1 MEQNEMG
8 DISEM
13 GEQAVIESEQAVR
26 DSADQLEQSENG
38 LGNAWLK
45 PAAVI
50 SVVLFIA
57 IYWMRLDKVFGMM
70 LDDAWYLVLAKS
82 LATGQG
88 YTLINSPTPGIVP
101 IYPPA
106 FPFLLSLLYRLFP
119 QFPENL
125 WLLKSLSVIAM
136 MVAGWAI
143 YSYLTRERQQSPLL
157 ALGIAAASVFSPS
170 LVFLATSAVMSECLF
185 LLCLILTVTLIERGV
200 QRGLEQHLGRYL
212 LPGAVFAAIGFLT
225 RSAAIAMLAAVVL
238 YLLKKRLI
246 KPAIVFVL
254 IVGAI
259 IGPWVIYSRM
269 HAPTQA
275 QMAEVNNYIVVP
287 YTKQFWQNIA
297 GFEVYGETTAG
308 QLPARTLGKAW
319 EIFGTDFGRMFIA
332 PVFEAL
338 TATQNWIEQTGNAG
352 LILSLLLSL
361 LTIIGFV
368 HAARRDATLAEF
380 VVFFSF
386 LLIVIWP
393 GELFRQVLPFLP
405 FLLFYLALSVEA
417 IHGFYP
423 GLKALAVPA
432 TRLKV
437 MGALVGIILA
447 VNLYGNLAYLI
458 KLSGSLLERPTTIR
472 IFEENEELLKWVRE
486 RVPSASPND
495 GAIATSNPP
504 LVYLLTGRKTV
515 GSDNPTKYWETWNQ
529 LGVRYLVRTQYAPR
543 PVANDAAEAA
553 YKTLYRQRGELNLRV
568 VDLGMPSS
576 RPVWGSPP
584 PSPNR

>member
-1 MEQNEMG
+1 MEQ
-8 DISEM
+8 SETTNDQT
-13 GEQAVIESEQAVR
+13 GVESEQAAR
-26 DSADQLEQSENG
+26 DSAEQTEQPETAG
-38 LGNAWLK
+38 GNPWLK
-45 PAAVI
+45 PAAI
-50 SVVLFIA
+50 ICVVLFVA
-57 IYWMRLDKVFGMM
+57 VYWLRLDKVFGMM

-88 YTLINSPTPGIVP
+88 YTLVNSPTPGIMP

-125 WLLKSLSVIAM
+125 WLLKSLSVVAM
-136 MVAGWAI
+136 LVAGWAI
-143 YSYLTRERQQSPLL
+143 YSYLTRERRLSPML
-157 ALGIAAASVFSPS
+157 ALGISAASVFCPP

-185 LLCLILTVTLIERGV
+185 MLCLVLTVMLIERGV
-200 QRGLEQHLGRYL
+200 RQWQMGMEQSLFRYL
-212 LPGAVFAAIGFLT
+212 LPGAVFAAAAFLT

-246 KPAIVFVL
+246 KPAIIFV
-254 IVGAI
+254 VVVAAI
-259 IGPWVIYSRM
+259 TGPWVIYSRM
-269 HAPTQA
+269 HAPTPA

-297 GFEVYGETTAG
+297 GFEVFGETTAG

-319 EIFGTDFGRMFIA
+319 EIFGASVGRMFVA

-338 TATQNWIEQTGNAG
+338 TATQSWIEQTGNAG
-352 LILSLLLSL
+352 LVLSLLLSL
-361 LTIIGFV
+361 LTIIGFI
-368 HAARRDATLAEF
+368 HAARREATLAEY
-380 VVFFSF
+380 VIFFSF

-393 GELFRQVLPFLP
+393 GELFRQVLPLLP

-423 GLKALAVPA
+423 GLKLLALPG

-437 MGALVGIILA
+437 MGALVGVILA
-447 VNLYGNLAYLI
+447 VNLYGNAAYLI
-458 KLSGSLLERPTTIR
+458 KLSGSLLERPVTIR
-472 IFEENEELLKWVRE
+472 IFEENEDLLKWVRE
-486 RVPSASPND
+486 RVPND
-495 GAIATSNPP
+495 GAITASNPP

-529 LGVRYLVRTQYAPR
+529 LGVRYLVRTQYALR
-543 PVANDAAEAA
+543 PVQNDAAEAA

-568 VDLGMPSS
+568 VDLGPPSS

-584 PSPNR
+584 ANPAR

>member
-1 MEQNEMG
+1 MEPSKPIN
-8 DISEM
+8 
-13 GEQAVIESEQAVR
+13 EQAAPDLNQEGESAEQG
-26 DSADQLEQSENG
+26 QQTENPG
-38 LGNAWLK
+38 GNQWLK
-45 PAAVI
+45 PTAVI
-50 SVVLFIA
+50 CVVLFMA
-57 IYWMRLDKVFGMM
+57 IYWLRLDKVFGMM

-88 YTLINSPTPGIVP
+88 YTLVNSPTAGIVP

-125 WLLKSLSVIAM
+125 WLLKSLSVVAM
-136 MVAGWAI
+136 LVAGWAI
-143 YSYLTRERQQSPLL
+143 YSYLMRERRQSPLL
-157 ALGIAAASVFSPS
+157 AMGIAAASVFCPS

-185 LLCLILTVTLIERGV
+185 LLCLVLAVMLIERGI
-200 QRGLEQHLGRYL
+200 QRGLEQNLVRYL
-212 LPGAVFAAIGFLT
+212 LPGSVFAAIAFLT

-246 KPAIVFVL
+246 KPAIIFV
-254 IVGAI
+254 IVVSAI
-259 IGPWVIYSRM
+259 VAPWMIYSRM
-269 HAPTQA
+269 HAPTPT

-352 LILSLLLSL
+352 LILSLMLSL
-361 LTIIGFV
+361 LTIIGFL
-368 HAARRDATLAEF
+368 HAARREATLAEF
-380 VVFFSF
+380 VIFFSF

-405 FLLFYLALSVEA
+405 FLLFYLVLSVEA

-432 TRLKV
+432 VRLKA
-437 MGALVGIILA
+437 MAALVGVILA
-447 VNLYGNLAYLI
+447 INLYGNAIYLL
-458 KLSGSLLERPTTIR
+458 KLSDSPLERPTTIR
-472 IFEENEELLKWVRE
+472 IFEENEELLKWVRD
-486 RVPSASPND
+486 RVPND

-529 LGVRYLVRTQYAPR
+529 LGVRYLVRTQYALR

-568 VDLGMPSS
+568 VDLGPPSS
-576 RPVWGSPP
+576 RPIWGSPP
-584 PSPNR
+584 PSPAR

>member
-1 MEQNEMG
+1 MG
-8 DISEM
+8 HSEM
-13 GEQAVIESEQAVR
+13 GEAANEPVTIESEQAAL
-26 DSADQLEQSENG
+26 DSADQHEAAA
-38 LGNAWLK
+38 GNPWLK

-50 SVVLFIA
+50 CVVLFIA

-82 LATGQG
+82 LATGHG
-88 YTLINSPTPGIVP
+88 YTLVNSPTPGIVP

-106 FPFLLSLLYRLFP
+106 FPFLISLLYRLFP

-125 WLLKSLSVIAM
+125 WLLKSLSVVVM
-136 MVAGWAI
+136 LVAGWAI
-143 YSYLTRERQQSPLL
+143 YSYLTRERGQSPLL
-157 ALGIAAASVFSPS
+157 ALGIAAASVFCPS

-185 LLCLILTVTLIERGV
+185 LLCLVLTVMLIERGV
-200 QRGLEQHLGRYL
+200 QQYQRGLEQNLVRYL
-212 LPGAVFAAIGFLT
+212 LPGSVFAAIAFLT

-254 IVGAI
+254 IVSAI
-259 IGPWVIYSRM
+259 VGPWIIYSRM
-269 HAPTQA
+269 HAPTQV
-275 QMAEVNNYIVVP
+275 QMAEVNSYIVVP

-297 GFEVYGETTAG
+297 GFEVYGETTAA

-319 EIFGTDFGRMFIA
+319 EIFGTDFGRMFVA

-338 TATQNWIEQTGNAG
+338 TVTQNWIEQTGNAG

-361 LTIIGFV
+361 LTIIGFI
-368 HAARRDATLAEF
+368 HAARQDATLAEF
-380 VVFFSF
+380 VIFFSF

-405 FLLFYLALSVEA
+405 FLLFYLVLSVEA

-423 GLKALAVPA
+423 GLKALAVLT

-437 MGALVGIILA
+437 MGALVGVILA
-447 VNLYGNLAYLI
+447 INLYGNIAYVI
-458 KLSGSLLERPTTIR
+458 KLSGSMLERPTTIR

-486 RVPSASPND
+486 RVPPTSPSD

-504 LVYLLTGRKTV
+504 LVYMLTGHKTV
-515 GSDNPTKYWETWNQ
+515 GSDNPAKYWETWNQ
-529 LGVRYLVRTQYAPR
+529 LGVRYLVRTQYASR

-568 VDLGMPSS
+568 VDLGPPSS
-576 RPVWGSPP
+576 RSIWGSPP
-584 PSPNR
+584 PNPAK